1 MVQAQET
8 TPPEQEAAP
17 TEAKKRT
24 RRRTTR
30 RVGDPADEQRLDTNV
45 QATSHSVG
53 VPADEQR
60 LDTNVQATSH
70 SVGVPADETQTRT
83 VGVPADE
90 QRLDTNVQATSRTV
104 DVPADEPDTRT
115 IGVPADEQRLDT
127 NVQATSHT
135 VGVPADEPLTSSA
148 QRRRRRRTRTE
159 SPEPPQP
166 PSAEPSAQ
174 PAVAEQDAQA
184 TKKRS
189 RRRRKTVE
197 SALGETPTLQ
207 AEPASAVGEMTTV
220 PLDGENAVAPAVEA
234 PSKKSRRTRTRKKA
248 EPAVVVSEPEEGT
261 AVTVAAPEPE
271 IPSPPPIRHP
281 LVRVQFRDGVPTI
294 HFGERVFRP
303 HFFFGNPHTPE
314 AAVRVQQQMQLAA
327 EAGIHLYSLLV
338 TLPVRE
344 TGALE
349 AFDQIRYWTV
359 LARETNPDA
368 HFLWRIA
375 FAPVGRWQAE
385 YPEAV
390 IRFADGSVGGPSV
403 CAKSWWQRAKE
414 QLVALVRL
422 VEQEDEGSATLGYH
436 LDYGEWF
443 LSESAGYDTSEAAL
457 LAFREWLR
465 HQYKGDNVVL
475 RACWFN
481 GEVSF
486 STATLPP
493 FQPSL
498 PHGRVNHFY
507 HPRRE
512 GRWIDY
518 HRFLSDITAR
528 RIVELAQAV
537 KEASQGRVLVG
548 APYGYVLEW
557 KHPYAGHFAL
567 AQLLRSDAIDFL
579 SAPLSYA
586 TRLPG
591 ELGALPVP
599 VDSLSLHAKL
609 FLSEEDYRTPFGKAT
624 RITDPSTSHHLASA
638 QAEATPDDD
647 YNPPLHTVQ
656 AVQQVHQR
664 SLAQS
669 LTLAHGEMWMDLWGE
684 GWLAHPDAW
693 SAARQGQALW
703 ELRERTPQT
712 PPEVAVIVDPEST
725 RYVRTGSPL
734 IEQMV
739 VQAREAVLRSGA
751 SVGFYLLEDIVRREF
766 PPSRVIIFLNA
777 WRMSRAAH
785 EAIRKR
791 LQRDGRVLVWLY
803 ASTLF
808 HGHRDAL
815 ANARETLGVAI
826 ARQPWASMQGTQI
839 VNKAHPLA
847 RFLKVDK
854 IGAVEPWEPSFYAIA
869 ENCEVIGEYIDTG
882 LPSLV
887 VGDNKTWKTV
897 FLGERRLTPEL
908 VRALVRWA
916 GGHIWLDTND
926 LVHARY
932 PWVHVHARKG
942 GLRTLLFPMPLS
954 VYDTTEGELVAE
966 SVMEHPLYLQE
977 GESRLLLTAPH
988 EQLLK
993 LLQGEPISLE
1003 PYFQLIETPE
1013 TPVAMEETPAPE
1025 PDWEEPVLEP
1035 ITLEESPFEPI
1046 EIESLAEAPLVEEPL
1061 ATTAASD
1068 TPSGRPRARRRA
1080 RNPRRAKSKRTAKQ
1094 EPDTPI
1100 IAVQWRRTQEEP

>member
-1 MVQAQET
+1 MLQADGGDAVV
-8 TPPEQEAAP
+8 PEAAAP
-17 TEAKKRT
+17 PQKTRRT
-24 RRRTTR
+24 RRRKK
-30 RVGDPADEQRLDTNV
+30 
-45 QATSHSVG
+45 
-53 VPADEQR
+53 
-60 LDTNVQATSH
+60 
-70 SVGVPADETQTRT
+70 
-83 VGVPADE
+83 
-90 QRLDTNVQATSRTV
+90 
-104 DVPADEPDTRT
+104 
-115 IGVPADEQRLDT
+115 
-127 NVQATSHT
+127 
-135 VGVPADEPLTSSA
+135 
-148 QRRRRRRTRTE
+148 
-159 SPEPPQP
+159 
-166 PSAEPSAQ
+166 AEPA
-174 PAVAEQDAQA
+174 AE
-184 TKKRS
+184 
-189 RRRRKTVE
+189 
-197 SALGETPTLQ
+197 ETPTLQ
-207 AEPASAVGEMTTV
+207 AEPAISETPMLQADGGDAVVPAGETPPQKT
-220 PLDGENAVAPAVEA
+220 
-234 PSKKSRRTRTRKKA
+234 RRTRRREKA
-248 EPAVVVSEPEEGT
+248 EPVAEETPTLQAELVPVVGETPTLPADGGDAVVPEAAAPPQKTRRTRRREKAEPEAVVSKTGDGVAVVVAE
-261 AVTVAAPEPE
+261 PEPE
-271 IPSPPPIRHP
+271 IPPPPPIRHP
-281 LVRVQFRDGVPTI
+281 LVRVQFQNGVPTI

-303 HFFFGNPHTPE
+303 HFFFGNPHNPE

-327 EAGIHLYSLLV
+327 EAGVHLYSLLV
-338 TLPVRE
+338 ALPVRE
-344 TGALE
+344 TGAIE
-349 AFDQIRYWTV
+349 AFDQIRYWTAM
-359 LARETNPDA
+359 ARETNPDA
-368 HFLWRIA
+368 HLLWRIA
-375 FAPVGRWQAE
+375 FAPVGKWQAE

-390 IRFADGSVGGPSV
+390 IRFADGSMGGPSV
-403 CAKSWWQRAKE
+403 CAERWWQLAKE
-414 QLVALVRL
+414 QLVALVNL

-443 LSESAGYDTSEAAL
+443 LAESGGYDASEAAL
-457 LAFREWLR
+457 QAFREWLR
-465 HQYKGDNVVL
+465 RQYKGDSVVL

-486 STATLPP
+486 STASLPP

-528 RIVELAQAV
+528 RILGLAQAV
-537 KEASQGRVLVG
+537 KEASQGRALVG

-567 AQLLRSDAIDFL
+567 TQLLRSDCIDFL
-579 SAPLSYA
+579 SAPLSYT

-599 VDSLSLHAKL
+599 VDSLNLHEKL
-609 FLSEEDYRTPFGKAT
+609 FLSEEDYRTPFGRAT
-624 RITDPSTSHHLASA
+624 RLTDPSTGHHLASA

-647 YNPPLHTVQ
+647 YNPPLHTAL

-669 LTLAHGEMWMDLWGE
+669 LALAHGEMWMDLWGE

-693 SAARQGQALW
+693 NAARQGQSLW
-703 ELRERTPQT
+703 SLRERAPQT
-712 PPEVAVIVDPEST
+712 PPEVAVIIDPEST

-734 IEQMV
+734 IEQTV

-751 SVGFYLLEDIVRREF
+751 SVGFYLLEDIARREF
-766 PPSRVIIFLNA
+766 PPSRVVIFLNA

-839 VNKAHPLA
+839 VNKTHSLA

-869 ENCEVIGEYIDTG
+869 EGCDVIGEYIDTG

-887 VGDNKTWKTV
+887 VCDHKTWKAV

-908 VRALVRWA
+908 VRSLIRWA

-926 LVHARY
+926 LVQARY

-942 GLRTLLFPMPLS
+942 GARTLQFPIPLS
-954 VYDTTEGELVAE
+954 VYDPTESELVAE
-966 SVMEHPLYLQE
+966 SVMEHTLYLQE
-977 GESRLLLTAPH
+977 GESRLLLIAPH
-988 EQLLK
+988 EQLLR
-993 LLQGEPISLE
+993 LLQGEPIELE
-1003 PYFQLIETPE
+1003 PYFQLVETPATPE
-1013 TPVAMEETPAPE
+1013 TVEETPAPALE

-1046 EIESLAEAPLVEEPL
+1046 EVELLPEETPIEEPVASAAPSEAPP
-1061 ATTAASD
+1061 AKS
-1068 TPSGRPRARRRA
+1068 RARRRVRNNRRGKPA
-1080 RNPRRAKSKRTAKQ
+1080 RSAKQ
-1094 EPDTPI
+1094 ETPSRPAPADAPI
-1100 IAVQWRRTQEEP
+1100 IAVQWRRAPEGS

>member
-1 MVQAQET
+1 M
-8 TPPEQEAAP
+8 
-17 TEAKKRT
+17 
-24 RRRTTR
+24 
-30 RVGDPADEQRLDTNV
+30 DTNV
-45 QATSHSVG
+45 QATK
-53 VPADEQR
+53 
-60 LDTNVQATSH
+60 
-70 SVGVPADETQTRT
+70 
-83 VGVPADE
+83 
-90 QRLDTNVQATSRTV
+90 
-104 DVPADEPDTRT
+104 
-115 IGVPADEQRLDT
+115 
-127 NVQATSHT
+127 
-135 VGVPADEPLTSSA
+135 
-148 QRRRRRRTRTE
+148 RRRAATE
-159 SPEPPQP
+159 STEPPAP
-166 PSAEPSAQ
+166 PVIEPSLQ
-174 PAVAEQDAQA
+174 PETLEQDAQA
-184 TKKRS
+184 TSKRT
-189 RRRRKTVE
+189 RRRKKVQPE
-197 SALGETPTLQ
+197 SPESIVGETPTLQ
-207 AEPASAVGEMTTV
+207 AEPETVIGETPMPQADGGDAVV
-220 PLDGENAVAPAVEA
+220 PVEEA
-234 PSKKSRRTRTRKKA
+234 PSKKTRRARRRKKAEPESVVGETPTLQAEPESAVGETPTPLPDGGDAVAPAEQAPPKKTRRAHTRKKA
-248 EPAVVVSEPEEGT
+248 EPAETVSETGDGVAVVVAEPEP
-261 AVTVAAPEPE
+261 A
-271 IPSPPPIRHP
+271 IPPPPPIRHP
-281 LVRVQFRDGVPTI
+281 LVCVQFQNGVPTI

-327 EAGIHLYSLLV
+327 EAGVHLYSLLV

-344 TGALE
+344 TGAIE
-349 AFDQIRYWTV
+349 AFNQIRYWTAM
-359 LARETNPDA
+359 ARETNPDT
-368 HFLWRIA
+368 HLLWRIA

-403 CAKSWWQRAKE
+403 CAERWWQLAKE
-414 QLVALVRL
+414 QLVVLVNL
-422 VEQEDEGSATLGYH
+422 VEQEEEGGATLGYH

-443 LSESAGYDTSEAAL
+443 LAESGGYDTSEAAL
-457 LAFREWLR
+457 QAFREWLR
-465 HQYKGDNVVL
+465 RQYKGDSVVL

-528 RIVELAQAV
+528 RILGLAQAV
-537 KEASQGRVLVG
+537 KEASQGRALVG

-567 AQLLRSDAIDFL
+567 TQLLRSDAIDFL

-599 VDSLSLHAKL
+599 VDSLNLHEKL

-624 RITDPSTSHHLASA
+624 RLTDPSTGHHLASA

-647 YNPPLHTVQ
+647 YNPLLHTAL

-669 LTLAHGEMWMDLWGE
+669 LALAHGEMWMDLWGE

-693 SAARQGQALW
+693 NAPRQGQSLW
-703 ELRERTPQT
+703 SLRERAPQT
-712 PPEVAVIVDPEST
+712 PPEVAVIIDPEST

-751 SVGFYLLEDIVRREF
+751 SVGFYLLEDIARREF
-766 PPSRVIIFLNA
+766 PPSRVVIFLNA

-791 LQRDGRVLVWLY
+791 LQRDGRILVWLY

-839 VNKAHPLA
+839 VNKAHSLA

-869 ENCEVIGEYIDTG
+869 EGCDVIGEYIDTG
-882 LPSLV
+882 LPSLAV
-887 VGDNKTWKTV
+887 CDHKTWKAV

-908 VRALVRWA
+908 VRSLIRWA

-926 LVHARY
+926 LVQARY

-942 GLRTLLFPMPLS
+942 GARTLQFPMPLS
-954 VYDTTEGELVAE
+954 VYDATESELVAE
-966 SVMEHPLYLQE
+966 SVMEHTLYLQE

-988 EQLLK
+988 EQLLR
-993 LLQGEPISLE
+993 LLQGEPIELE
-1003 PYFQLIETPE
+1003 PYFQLVETPATPE
-1013 TPVAMEETPAPE
+1013 TAEETPAPAPE
-1025 PDWEEPVLEP
+1025 SDWEEPVLEP

-1046 EIESLAEAPLVEEPL
+1046 EAELLSETTPIEEPV
-1061 ATTAASD
+1061 ASAAPSD
-1068 TPSGRPRARRRA
+1068 APHAKSRARRRVRNNRRGKPA
-1080 RNPRRAKSKRTAKQ
+1080 RPAKQ
-1094 EPDTPI
+1094 ENASRPAPPDAPT
-1100 IAVQWRRTQEEP
+1100 IAVQWRRASEDS